1 MINEIEKLLEDLIPH
16 HSDFQIDNF
25 IIGKQG
31 DSWSRYK
38 QALMELAARVE
49 SIEEL
54 RITIEIDKIALK
66 KLKKRWCWRQD
77 SRNLRR
83 LEVLRVEC
91 RIKQSLSKMSHSEA
105 EMRRFLGIAK
115 NLKAIL
121 GDIDSKKRRVLE
133 AESWAN
139 KAKRMARIDL
149 MSVGYVQRQTIEFV
163 MSLPDEMQ
171 QPVIQEIEFQKN
183 VVQNLVAR

>member
-1 MINEIEKLLEDLIPH
+1 
-16 HSDFQIDNF
+16 
-25 IIGKQG
+25 
-31 DSWSRYK
+31 
-38 QALMELAARVE
+38 
-49 SIEEL
+49 
-54 RITIEIDKIALK
+54 
-66 KLKKRWCWRQD
+66 
-77 SRNLRR
+77 
-83 LEVLRVEC
+83 
-91 RIKQSLSKMSHSEA
+91 
-105 EMRRFLGIAK
+105 MRRFLGIAK